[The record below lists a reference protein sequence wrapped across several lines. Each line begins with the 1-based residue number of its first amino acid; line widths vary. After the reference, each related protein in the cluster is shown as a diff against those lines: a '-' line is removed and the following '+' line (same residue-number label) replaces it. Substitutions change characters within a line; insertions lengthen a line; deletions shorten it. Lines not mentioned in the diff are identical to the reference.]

1 MTPNGPL
8 PRSATQAPAVSVGA
22 SGAVVVRRRKPY
34 VPAED
39 RRLVVLAQ
47 IGIGLAVLGLW
58 ELAIAA
64 DLAEPLIFSSPSLIA
79 ERIASMLG
87 GEIVYGRTIFNH
99 IGATLQ
105 QIVIGYAFGATFG
118 VVLGYVFGRVRLLR
132 KTFEPIIL
140 ALFAIPKIALAPL
153 FVLVL
158 GIGLWSKVG
167 IVFIEVFFV
176 VFFNTL
182 KGVLDVN
189 EEYVH
194 IARIMGAS
202 RVQVSRRVILPAA
215 LPSILIGLK
224 MGVPF
229 AIIGAILGEY
239 IASNQGLG
247 WFILY
252 STNSFDAS
260 GLWAG
265 IIFLVTIT
273 WLLGQLVNLAQAR
286 ILRWQ
291 QPRRGHAV
299 SVA

>member
-1 MTPNGPL
+1 MVL
-8 PRSATQAPAVSVGA
+8 LQVG
-22 SGAVVVRRRKPY
+22 
-34 VPAED
+34 
-39 RRLVVLAQ
+39 
-47 IGIGLAVLGLW
+47 IGIAVLGLW

-64 DLAEPLIFSSPSLIA
+64 ELMRPLIFSSPSRIA
-79 ERIASMLG
+79 ERIVSMLG
-87 GEIVYGRTIFNH
+87 GEIIYGRTIFDH
-99 IGATLQ
+99 IGVTLQ
-105 QIVIGYAFGATFG
+105 QILMGYVLGASSA
-118 VVLGYVFGRVRLLR
+118 VLTGYVFGRARRLR

-140 ALFAIPKIALAPL
+140 ALFSIPKIALAPL

-182 KGVLDVN
+182 KGVMEIN

-202 RVQVSRRVILPAA
+202 RLQVSRRVIVPAA

-247 WFILY
+247 WYILY
-252 STNSFDAS
+252 ATNAFDAS

-273 WLLGQLVNLAQAR
+273 WLLGQVVNLAQAR
-286 ILRWQ
+286 VLRWQ
-291 QPRRGHAV
+291 QPRRGHTV